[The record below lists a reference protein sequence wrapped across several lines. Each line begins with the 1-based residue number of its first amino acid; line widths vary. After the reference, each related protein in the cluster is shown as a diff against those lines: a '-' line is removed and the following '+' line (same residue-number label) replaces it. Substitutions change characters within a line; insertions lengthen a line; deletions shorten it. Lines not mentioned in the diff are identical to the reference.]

1 MLALRLTSRG
11 VRRASDFPVDFMGI
25 PMAAQFGQAQ
35 VIARGNT
42 LVHILN
48 GHVFMVAVEDDPERR
63 AMNGSF
69 HCSSKARAKFGTAM
83 FG

>member
-1 MLALRLTSRG
+1 
-11 VRRASDFPVDFMGI
+11 MGI

-63 AMNGSF
+63 ALKGIISLQLEGPGQVWYRNVWVKNVDPAEPA
-69 HCSSKARAKFGTAM
+69 KAQ
-83 FG
+83 